1 MGTSENSL
9 RFTRIRV
16 VATELIIE
24 TLSLCP
30 SALRRGGYKMKPG
43 TVTHTIA
50 VLLSSISSLFAHSTP
65 KKAEPAKVRASKK
78 SDKLSEDI
86 LLNVNSLAF
95 TPGHW
100 SPPPPEAGERYPWKR
115 NIVTTVFW
123 IGEEPSANNPVPN
136 RSSSW
141 DKDWTRSYGGFDDPN
156 RAHRSDYIPVKFTP
170 RQNPFYCAL
179 PYNDKAATGHR
190 PEAPQVVPWFREAY
204 QGPAVSTCKGRW
216 IAICK
221 GNRTV
226 YAQWED
232 AGPFRTD
239 HWQYVFGNERPKP
252 NLNKGAGLDVSP
264 AVRDYL
270 GLEETDVTN
279 WKFVEFS
286 EVPRGPWSKLG
297 ENNTFV
303 ISDRKAG
310 KILAEAPTAPGSV
323 IAR

>member
-100 SPPPPEAGERYPWKR
+100 SPPPPEA
-115 NIVTTVFW
+115 I
-123 IGEEPSANNPVPN
+123 
-136 RSSSW
+136 
-141 DKDWTRSYGGFDDPN
+141 
-156 RAHRSDYIPVKFTP
+156 
-170 RQNPFYCAL
+170 
-179 PYNDKAATGHR
+179 
-190 PEAPQVVPWFREAY
+190 
-204 QGPAVSTCKGRW
+204 
-216 IAICK
+216 
-221 GNRTV
+221 
-226 YAQWED
+226 
-232 AGPFRTD
+232 
-239 HWQYVFGNERPKP
+239 
-252 NLNKGAGLDVSP
+252 
-264 AVRDYL
+264 
-270 GLEETDVTN
+270 
-279 WKFVEFS
+279 FS
-286 EVPRGPWSKLG
+286 
-297 ENNTFV
+297 
-303 ISDRKAG
+303 
-310 KILAEAPTAPGSV
+310 
-323 IAR
+323 